1 MVVFNHRDAKQSA
14 LVNDAIVAKMW
25 KHMREAWVESGH
37 VVTRTQTERT
47 LQPHLVSLC

>member
-1 MVVFNHRDAKQSA
+1 MVVFNQRDAKQSA
-14 LVNDAIVAKMW
+14 LVNDAIVAEVW

-47 LQPHLVSLC
+47 LQSHLVSLC